1 MFNRYEITDNR
12 DKLAALEAART
23 FVEQQ
28 PRKEPNLAGIR
39 R

>member
-1 MFNRYEITDNR
+1 MFNRYDINGNPDT
-12 DKLAALEAART
+12 LAALEAARK